1 MAKQDSCHDC
11 RLFVTEP
18 QELERALPG
27 LNILSSAFGSVR
39 ADTGLCQA
47 SATLI
52 TPQGACPA
60 FRARN
65 GSPAGTVEIEMHR

>member
-1 MAKQDSCHDC
+1 MAEEDSCHDC
-11 RLFVTEP
+11 RLFVSEP

-52 TPQGACPA
+52 VPHGACAA
-60 FRARN
+60 FRART
-65 GSPAGTVEIEMHR
+65 GSPAGTVEIQMHR